1 MKDERMSD
9 KSVSK
14 VELAVA
20 AHREGFNCS
29 QAVLSAFAPDLGL
42 DREVA
47 LRVSSV
53 FGAGIGRTGQTCGAV
68 SGALMAIG
76 LKYGSINPE
85 DKTTK
90 ERVYALGREFVRQF
104 RARNGTTLCPEL
116 LGYDVGTPEG
126 LQAVREKGLVATVCT
141 PAVQDAAEILERLL
155 QGNSVGHL
163 V

>member
-1 MKDERMSD
+1 MSD
-9 KSVSK
+9 KAVSK
-14 VELAVA
+14 VELAIA
-20 AHREGFNCS
+20 THREGFNCS

-42 DREVA
+42 DRETA
-47 LRVSSV
+47 LRVSGA
-53 FGAGIGRTGQTCGAV
+53 FGAGMGRTGQTCGVV

-90 ERVYALGREFVRQF
+90 EQVYALVREFVEQF
-104 RARNGTTLCPEL
+104 KARNGTTLCPEL
-116 LGYDVGTPEG
+116 LGYDIGTPEG

-155 QGNSVGHL
+155 
-163 V
+163 

>member
-1 MKDERMSD
+1 MSN
-9 KSVSK
+9 KTVSK

-29 QAVLSAFAPDLGL
+29 QAVLSAFAPDLEL
-42 DREVA
+42 DRETA
-47 LRVSSV
+47 LRASIA
-53 FGAGIGRTGQTCGAV
+53 FGAGMGRTGQTCGAV
-68 SGALMAIG
+68 SGALIAIG

-90 ERVYALGREFVRQF
+90 ERVYALVREFVRRF
-104 RARNGTTLCPEL
+104 RARNGSTLCPEL

-126 LQAVREKGLVATVCT
+126 LQAVRDKDLVATVCT

-155 QGNSVGHL
+155 QEDSADHFV
-163 V
+163 